1 MSAIRYNAPR
11 GRQYSQGPRRKRQN
25 SRTSPRRKASTGW
38 SMKLGAWAHARLRD
52 AQYDSVSRRVIQ
64 AIALIFILGVFTAIL
79 SATGV
84 FSATGK
90 MISSKS
96 IAFTRAIGLSANA
109 IEVKSIEGRAMT
121 NAQSAEIEAIAGIPN
136 QQIMFEVNPKIIRD
150 RIMVLPWVEDVI
162 VRRLWPQNIQIIV
175 TPRKANALWQE
186 NGTLQYIDP
195 NGKKLGPADPTK
207 AQNLPLIIGEN
218 AGEASMQ
225 MFDAIA
231 KRPNIANRVHALVR
245 VENRRWNLR
254 LKNGGDILLPTQNYE
269 QALDEL
275 ESLQQ
280 KYQILDR
287 EFARLDVR
295 KHGQLIIRPRAEA
308 REANKQNA

>member
-1 MSAIRYNAPR
+1 
-11 GRQYSQGPRRKRQN
+11 
-25 SRTSPRRKASTGW
+25 
-38 SMKLGAWAHARLRD
+38 MKLGAWAHARLRD

-64 AIALIFILGVFTAIL
+64 AIALVFIFGVFTAIL

-90 MISSKS
+90 MISTKT
-96 IAFTRAIGLSANA
+96 IAFTRAIGLSANS
-109 IEVKSIEGRAMT
+109 IEVKSIEGRAIT
-121 NAQSAEIEAIAGIPN
+121 NAQSAEIEAISGIPN
-136 QQIMFEVNPKIIRD
+136 QQIMFAINPKQIRD

-195 NGKKLGPADPTK
+195 NGKKLGPADPAK

-218 AGEASMQ
+218 AGSFSMQ

-231 KRPNIANRVHALVR
+231 KRPNVASHVHAMIR
-245 VENRRWNLR
+245 VDNRRWNLR
-254 LKNGGDILLPTQNYE
+254 LKNGGDILLPAQNYE
-269 QALDEL
+269 QALDDL
-275 ESLQQ
+275 EGLQI
-280 KYQILDR
+280 KHKILER
-287 EFARLDVR
+287 EFYRLDVR

-308 REANKQNA
+308 RETNNQNA